1 MLAWGTTAVGRPM
14 RWCTRGVIPPRLSAI
29 LFLFPKIGTLVRS
42 MAGLGDPTEP
52 LARALALLGAM
63 RVDAGD
69 FPTLDA
75 NSGLLRRLVGRG
87 FQVWSL
93 PGRKARDGN
102 GRRGWRLGV
111 RLGLTALGELP
122 RRICDPAPTPPGVR
136 RAGRRDAMAVIL
148 CKVQVGYRPSVV
160 AGAQLGFPV
169 MAYQSAE
176 LLIGQ
181 REDSGRILVRIESTC
196 SRARMSEKNAETA
209 QRAKVGYCPCCTRPT
224 HIAAPS
230 RYVVGEFA
238 PSNHRGN
245 SLWMEHGPRAVR
257 YFAAPL
263 YAQDCGYFPPASDWA
278 ARPLNARAPPLF
290 DGAFGS
296 AHGRGPS
303 VSRPIHTMGDREV
316 FQIEGAFIRER
327 YPPGWRFIAP
337 ASPCRAEL
345 MLALPKSPV

>member
-1 MLAWGTTAVGRPM
+1 
-14 RWCTRGVIPPRLSAI
+14 
-29 LFLFPKIGTLVRS
+29 
-42 MAGLGDPTEP
+42 
-52 LARALALLGAM
+52 M

-169 MAYQSAE
+169 MACQSSFGLGAAGASSFE
-176 LLIGQ
+176 LKA
-181 REDSGRILVRIESTC
+181 
-196 SRARMSEKNAETA
+196 RARGHACRRRMRKPPNAPKWGTAHAVPVLPISRLPRDMWLASSPRPIIGETRCGWSMVLGRCATLPLPSTRRTVVTSRPPQIGRLGPSTPAPLHCSMVHLGPRMDAALQFPAPSTRWGTEKYSKLKGHLSAS
-209 QRAKVGYCPCCTRPT
+209 VTRPDGDLSPRRRHAT
-224 HIAAPS
+224 PS
-230 RYVVGEFA
+230 R
-238 PSNHRGN
+238 
-245 SLWMEHGPRAVR
+245 
-257 YFAAPL
+257 
-263 YAQDCGYFPPASDWA
+263 
-278 ARPLNARAPPLF
+278 
-290 DGAFGS
+290 
-296 AHGRGPS
+296 
-303 VSRPIHTMGDREV
+303 
-316 FQIEGAFIRER
+316 
-327 YPPGWRFIAP
+327 
-337 ASPCRAEL
+337 
-345 MLALPKSPV
+345 